1 MPSVELFGCFYVDMK
16 VIGDY
21 EPSHQIAMLKYDS
34 SGLKK
39 VEEIYNE
46 AMKSGKFKLEGD
58 SSKGPEFL
66 RPLHNLLAERT
77 I

>member
-1 MPSVELFGCFYVDMK
+1 
-16 VIGDY
+16 
-21 EPSHQIAMLKYDS
+21 MLKYDS